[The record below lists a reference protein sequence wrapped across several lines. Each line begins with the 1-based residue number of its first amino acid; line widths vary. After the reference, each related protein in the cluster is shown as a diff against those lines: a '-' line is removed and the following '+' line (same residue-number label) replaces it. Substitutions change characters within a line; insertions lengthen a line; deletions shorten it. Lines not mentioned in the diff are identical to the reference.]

1 MKNLQNPIGGGN
13 FVPIIIPPNHMKRC
27 NNCGWFNLDSATRCE
42 KCDEESFEAA
52 EVYSEIT
59 ESVPGTAAVQKEDFK
74 AVEPAPVVVA
84 EPAPAPAKSMMA
96 TVALGAG
103 MPAMQQRKNLAATVM
118 DASALMT
125 DDAPDAPDTPDTP
138 SQCPKC
144 SYPISGYVEYCP
156 NCGTTIRHT
165 QVKST
170 VPANVIVKEV
180 EQKPVKETLASTV
193 MLNEPMSSEPYKSA
207 VTVKETSL
215 KATVRDIPAGLM
227 RDEDLSDVYRLV
239 PVGGIGEAPIVLKIG
254 EAVTIA
260 GRRYTF
266 QK

>member
-1 MKNLQNPIGGGN
+1 
-13 FVPIIIPPNHMKRC
+13 MKRC

-59 ESVPGTAAVQKEDFK
+59 EAELEAAPALKEGTK
-74 AVEPAPVVVA
+74 AVEPALVMAA
-84 EPAPAPAKSMMA
+84 ESAPASVKPMMA

-103 MPAMQQRKNLAATVM
+103 KPMMQQRKNLAATIM
-118 DASALMT
+118 DASALMS
-125 DDAPDAPDTPDTP
+125 DDTP

-144 SYPISGYVEYCP
+144 NYPISGYVEYCP
-156 NCGTTIRHT
+156 NCGATIKHS

-170 VPANVIVKEV
+170 IPVNLVVNES
-180 EQKPVKETLASTV
+180 EEKPVKENLASTV
-193 MLNEPMSSEPYKSA
+193 MLNEPMSSETYKSA

-215 KATVRDIPAGLM
+215 KATVRDMPAGM
-227 RDEDLSDVYRLV
+227 MKDEDLSDVFWLV
-239 PVGGIGEAPIVLKIG
+239 PVGGLGEAPIELRIG
-254 EAVTIA
+254 EIVTIA